1 MFASVRLSVAYA
13 TVAVTCFGH
22 VALAADDLPSPLR
35 LGDVLDAVSRNN
47 PELAVRRGMRDA
59 AERRPAAT
67 VWPDDPMAMLEWW
80 QQPVN
85 FSMVPLML
93 TLRQPIPIVSKLHAR
108 RDLAERQAHTAR
120 DEVEEVGRRLQAEA
134 KRAYFELVLADRNA
148 RQNDAVRALVEN
160 LVRVVEA
167 RYRVGIAV
175 QADLLKAQ
183 GELLM
188 LENERLDFERD
199 RGTATATLDRLMNRP
214 PNSPIGPTASEP
226 DLLSLPG
233 ENELVDRALA
243 TRPELRK
250 AQDAVAEARAKLVV
264 EQRENLP
271 ELAAWGAYM
280 VNIHG
285 VDTFTLGFQTSLP
298 IFSTIRKRS
307 LASAAELEIQ
317 AANKAL
323 EAARRE
329 TQAAVRTVL
338 LELDSAVRH
347 VRLHADKMV
356 PLSELT
362 LQSALASYEAGR
374 VDFPAVLEAARAVRE
389 HHTDHIKYLVEY
401 ERRLAELE
409 QLVGDVRGG
418 AR

>member
-1 MFASVRLSVAYA
+1 MSTRLSVACA
-13 TVAVTCFGH
+13 TVALICFGP
-22 VALAADDLPSPLR
+22 AARAADDLPSPLR
-35 LGDVLDAVSRNN
+35 LGDVLGVVERDN
-47 PELAVRRGMRDA
+47 PELAVRRSMHA
-59 AERRPAAT
+59 AAARRPAAT

-80 QQPVN
+80 QQPVD
-85 FSMVPLML
+85 FATVPIML

-108 RDLAERQAHTAR
+108 RDLAERQANSAR
-120 DEVEEVGRRLQAEA
+120 DEVDEVARRVQMEA

-148 RQNDAVRALVEN
+148 RQNDAVRGLVEN

-167 RYRVGIAV
+167 RYRVGMAV

-199 RGTATATLDRLMNRP
+199 RSTATTTLNRLMNRTADA
-214 PNSPIGPTASEP
+214 SLGPTGSEP
-226 DLLSLPG
+226 DLVSLPAASA
-233 ENELVDRALA
+233 LVDRALA
-243 TRPELRK
+243 TRPELRR
-250 AQDAVAEARAKLVV
+250 AQDAVAEAKAKLTV

-280 VNIHG
+280 VNIRG
-285 VDTFTLGFQTSLP
+285 VDTFTVGFQTSLP
-298 IFSTIRKRS
+298 IFSSIRKRS
-307 LASAAELEIQ
+307 LASAAELEVQ
-317 AANKAL
+317 AAGKAL
-323 EAARRE
+323 EAARRDTE
-329 TQAAVRTVL
+329 AAVRTVL
-338 LELDSAVRH
+338 LELDSAARH

-356 PLSELT
+356 PLSEVT

>member
-1 MFASVRLSVAYA
+1 VN
-13 TVAVTCFGH
+13 
-22 VALAADDLPSPLR
+22 
-35 LGDVLDAVSRNN
+35 RNN
-47 PELAVRRGMRDA
+47 PELAARRRMHEA
-59 AERRPAAT
+59 AARRPSAA

-85 FSMVPLML
+85 FAMVPIML
-93 TLRQPIPIVSKLHAR
+93 TVRQPIPIVSKLHAR
-108 RDLAERQAHTAR
+108 RDLAERQARTAR
-120 DEVEEVGRRLQAEA
+120 DEVDEVARRVEAES
-134 KRAYFELVLADRNA
+134 KRSYFELVLADRNA
-148 RQNDAVRALVEN
+148 RQNDAVRGLVEN

-167 RYRVGIAV
+167 RYRVGLAV

-199 RGTATATLDRLMNRP
+199 RGTATAALNRLMNRAP
-214 PNSPIGPTASEP
+214 DAPIGPTASEP
-226 DLLSLPG
+226 DLVSLPG
-233 ENELVDRALA
+233 ANDLVDRALA
-243 TRPELRK
+243 TRPELQK
-250 AQDAVAEARAKLVV
+250 ALDAVAEAKAKLVV

-285 VDTFTLGFQTSLP
+285 VDTFTVGFQTSLP

-307 LASAAELEIQ
+307 LASAAELEVQ

-323 EAARRE
+323 DGARRDTE
-329 TQAAVRTVL
+329 AAVRTVL
-338 LELDSAVRH
+338 LEIDSAARH

-389 HHTDHIKYLVEY
+389 HHTDHIRYLVEY

-409 QLVGDVRGG
+409 QLAGDVRGG

>member
-1 MFASVRLSVAYA
+1 MSTPCRFAVACA
-13 TVAVTCFGH
+13 TVALTCFGP
-22 VALAADDLPSPLR
+22 AARAADLPSPLR
-35 LGDVLDAVSRNN
+35 LGDVLDAVEREN
-47 PELAVRRGMRDA
+47 PELAARRSLHA
-59 AERRPAAT
+59 AAARRPAAT

-80 QQPVN
+80 QQPVD
-85 FSMVPLML
+85 FATVPIML
-93 TLRQPIPIVSKLHAR
+93 TLRQPIPIISKLHAR
-108 RDLAERQAHTAR
+108 RELAERQANSAR
-120 DEVEEVGRRLQAEA
+120 DEVDEVARRIQMEA

-148 RQNDAVRALVEN
+148 GQNDAVRGLVEN

-167 RYRVGIAV
+167 RYRVGMAV

-199 RGTATATLDRLMNRP
+199 RSTATTALNRLMNRTADA
-214 PNSPIGPTASEP
+214 SLGPTGSEP
-226 DLLSLPG
+226 DLVSLPAAG
-233 ENELVDRALA
+233 ELVDRAVA
-243 TRPELRK
+243 TRPELRR
-250 AQDAVAEARAKLVV
+250 AQDAVAEAKAKLTV

-280 VNIHG
+280 VNIRG
-285 VDTFTLGFQTSLP
+285 VDTFTVGFQTSLP
-298 IFSTIRKRS
+298 IFSSIRKRS
-307 LASAAELEIQ
+307 LASAAELEVQ
-317 AANKAL
+317 AAGKAL

-329 TQAAVRTVL
+329 TEAAVRTVL
-338 LELDSAVRH
+338 LELDSAARH

>member
-1 MFASVRLSVAYA
+1 MLASRRLSVACA
-13 TVAVTCFGH
+13 TVALTSLGGPA
-22 VALAADDLPSPLR
+22 VAAENLPSPLR
-35 LGDVLDAVSRNN
+35 LADVLAAVARDN
-47 PELAVRRGMRDA
+47 PELAARRRMQEA
-59 AERRPAAT
+59 AARRPSAAA
-67 VWPDDPMAMLEWW
+67 WPDDPMAMLEWW

-93 TLRQPIPIVSKLHAR
+93 TVRQPIPIASKLRAR
-108 RDLAERQAHTAR
+108 RELAERQARSAR
-120 DEVEEVGRRLQAEA
+120 DEADEVARRVEAEA

-148 RQNDAVRALVEN
+148 SQNDAVRALVEN
-160 LVRVVEA
+160 LVRVVDG
-167 RYRVGIAV
+167 RYRVGMAV

-199 RGTATATLDRLMNRP
+199 RGAATATLNRLMSRAADAP
-214 PNSPIGPTASEP
+214 LGPTASEP
-226 DLLSLPG
+226 ELVSLPAAS
-233 ENELVDRALA
+233 ELVDRALA

-250 AQDAVAEARAKLVV
+250 AEDAIAEAKAKLVV
-264 EQRENLP
+264 EQRESLP
-271 ELAAWGAYM
+271 ELSAWGAYM
-280 VNIHG
+280 VSIHG
-285 VDTFTLGFQTSLP
+285 VDTFTVGFQTSLP
-298 IFSTIRKRS
+298 IFSTLRRRS
-307 LASAAELEIQ
+307 LASAAELEAQ
-317 AANKAL
+317 AARQAL

-329 TQAAVRTVL
+329 TEAAVRTLL
-338 LELDSAVRH
+338 LELDSAARH

-374 VDFPAVLEAARAVRE
+374 VEFLAVLEAARAVRQ

-409 QLVGDVRGG
+409 QLAGDVRGG
-418 AR
+418 GR

>member
-1 MFASVRLSVAYA
+1 MFASRRLSVACA
-13 TVAVTCFGH
+13 TVALTCLGRAAF
-22 VALAADDLPSPLR
+22 AADDLPSPLR
-35 LGDVLDAVSRNN
+35 LADVLAAVERNN
-47 PELAVRRGMRDA
+47 PELAVRRRMYDA
-59 AERRPAAT
+59 AARRPAAT

-80 QQPVN
+80 QQPVD
-85 FSMVPLML
+85 FSMVPLMI
-93 TLRQPIPIVSKLHAR
+93 TVRQPIPIVSKLHAR
-108 RDLAERQAHTAR
+108 RDLAERQARTAH
-120 DEVEEVGRRLQAEA
+120 DEVDEVARRLEAEA

-148 RQNDAVRALVEN
+148 RQNDAVRGLVEN
-160 LVRVVEA
+160 LVRVVDA
-167 RYRVGIAV
+167 RYRVGLAV
-175 QADLLKAQ
+175 QADMLKAQ

-199 RGTATATLDRLMNRP
+199 RGTATATLNRLLNRAQDAP
-214 PNSPIGPTASEP
+214 LGPTASEP
-226 DLLSLPG
+226 DLVSLPSAG
-233 ENELVDRALA
+233 ELVERALA

-250 AQDAVAEARAKLVV
+250 AQDAIAEAKAKVIV

-285 VDTFTLGFQTSLP
+285 VDTFTVGFQTSLP
-298 IFSTIRKRS
+298 IFSSLRKRA
-307 LASAAELEIQ
+307 LASAAELEVQ
-317 AANKAL
+317 AANRSL
-323 EAARRE
+323 EAVRRE
-329 TQAAVRTVL
+329 TEAAVRTIL
-338 LELDSAVRH
+338 LELDSAARH
-347 VRLHADKMV
+347 VRLHAEKMV

-409 QLVGDVRGG
+409 QLAGDVRGG

>member
-1 MFASVRLSVAYA
+1 MRTPSRLAVACA
-13 TVAVTCFGH
+13 TVALTSFGR
-22 VALAADDLPSPLR
+22 AAFAADDLPSSLR
-35 LGDVLDAVSRNN
+35 LADVLEAVERNN
-47 PELAVRRGMRDA
+47 PELAARRRMHEA
-59 AERRPAAT
+59 AARRPSAS
-67 VWPDDPMAMLEWW
+67 VWPDDPMVMLEWW
-80 QQPVN
+80 QQPVS

-108 RDLAERQAHTAR
+108 RELAERQARSAR
-120 DEVEEVGRRLQAEA
+120 DEVDEVARRTETEA

-148 RQNDAVRALVEN
+148 RQNDAVRGLVEN
-160 LVRVVEA
+160 LVRVVDA
-167 RYRVGIAV
+167 RYRAGLAV

-188 LENERLDFERD
+188 LDNERLDFERD
-199 RGTATATLDRLMNRP
+199 RGAATATLNRLMNRAP
-214 PNSPIGPTASEP
+214 EAAIGATGSEP
-226 DLLSLPG
+226 DLVSLPAAS
-233 ENELVDRALA
+233 ELVERALM
-243 TRPELRK
+243 TRPELRR
-250 AQDAVAEARAKLVV
+250 ARDAVAEAEAKLTV

-271 ELAAWGAYM
+271 ELAAWGSYM
-280 VNIHG
+280 VNVHG
-285 VDTFTLGFQTSLP
+285 VDTFTVGFQTSLP
-298 IFSTIRKRS
+298 IFSSIRKRS
-307 LASAAELEIQ
+307 LASAAELEVQ
-317 AANKAL
+317 AANKAV
-323 EAARRE
+323 EAARRDTE
-329 TQAAVRTVL
+329 AAVRTVL
-338 LELDSAVRH
+338 LELDSAARH